1 MRSAVRCQYTMPV
14 FLRVGPY
21 RFYVVSWDRNE
32 PPHIHVQRDN
42 SSAKFWLDPVEL
54 ASSRYFNRSE
64 IRRIY
69 RIVEQEQSA
78 LLEAWNEYF
87 NS

>member
-1 MRSAVRCQYTMPV
+1 MPV
-14 FLRVGPY
+14 FLREGPY

-42 SSAKFWLDPVEL
+42 GSAKFWLNPVEL
-54 ASSRYFNRSE
+54 ANSHNFNRSE
-64 IRRIY
+64 IRRIS
-69 RIVEQEQSA
+69 RIVERYRDK

>member
-1 MRSAVRCQYTMPV
+1 MPV
-14 FLRVGPY
+14 LLRDGPY

-32 PPHIHVQRDN
+32 PPHVHVQRDN
-42 SSAKFWLDPVEL
+42 SSAKFWLNPVEL
-54 ASSRYFNRSE
+54 ASSRNFNQSE

-69 RIVEQEQSA
+69 RIVERNQDT

>member
-1 MRSAVRCQYTMPV
+1 MPV
-14 FLRVGPY
+14 FLREGPY

-32 PPHIHVQRDN
+32 PPHVHVQRDN
-42 SSAKFWLDPVEL
+42 SSAKFWLNPVEL
-54 ASSRYFNRSE
+54 ANSRNFNRSE

-69 RIVEQEQSA
+69 RIVERDQDT